1 MPKIIGYIRVST
13 ADQDNSL
20 EVQTDQITNY
30 AKLYN
35 LELAGIEIDHGISA
49 KDMERPALQRCLGR
63 MRSGDANGI
72 LVAKLDRLSRSIID
86 MGDMVR
92 EFFSDRSKLSCE
104 LHCVQEHIDTR
115 SAMGRMILNIL
126 MSFAEG
132 ERELIAER
140 TRAVLQHKK
149 ANNIVYGRTP
159 YEFDRVGNS
168 LVPNKERLAVKE
180 RMRCMREEG
189 LAFGAIARRLN
200 ADGVLTPMGKT
211 WSDMSV
217 YRILD
222 PKRG

>member
-20 EVQTDQITNY
+20 EVQTEQIMQY
-30 AKLYN
+30 AKLFK
-35 LELAGIEIDHGISA
+35 LDIAGIEVDDGISA
-49 KDMERPALQRCLGR
+49 KNMDRPGLQRCMDR
-63 MRSGDANGI
+63 MRSGDVNGI
-72 LVAKLDRLSRSIID
+72 LVVKLDRLSRSIRD
-86 MGDMVR
+86 MGDMVN
-92 EFFSDRSKLSCE
+92 EFFDDRSKFNCE
-104 LHCVQEHIDTR
+104 LHCIAEHIDTR
-115 SAMGRMILNIL
+115 SAMGRVVMNIL
-126 MSFAEG
+126 MAFAQG
-132 ERELIAER
+132 ERELTSER
-140 TRAVLQHKK
+140 TSAVLQHKK
-149 ANNIVYGRTP
+149 RNNVVYGRTP
-159 YEFDRVGNS
+159 YEFDRVGHS
-168 LVPNKERLAVKE
+168 LVPNAERLAVKE